1 VKCLRCGTP
10 QEQVVALSLRGVP
23 HGAEGHDTVHDWSVV
38 MSCPACG
45 FGELRVFSH
54 DCWAPPWDEEWD
66 MEWSAQLPPSPLAVI
81 RDGMVACQDPTA
93 TACECPTHV
102 SLRETRIKPTKLR
115 LDRDGERPDA
125 HVALRDDG
133 VPEFIYTPTA

>member
-1 VKCLRCGTP
+1 MKCLRCGTA
-10 QEQVVALSLRGVP
+10 QELVAALSLRGVS
-23 HGAEGHDTVHDWSVV
+23 HGSEGHDTVHDWSVV

-81 RDGMVACQDPTA
+81 KDGMAACQNPA
-93 TACECPTHV
+93 AAACECPAHV
-102 SLRETRIKPTKLR
+102 SLRETRIKPDKLR